1 MNLSSARLL
10 TYITIEIGEEVF
22 VVFEMPSASHLNV
35 EEEPVGK
42 RYLSWGCTVNLTFE
56 KPSRGEKGRVNFVAL
71 LGERVSD
78 KRTLT
83 VTMER
88 QLVYDQTIL
97 INCVIIDAFG

>member
-1 MNLSSARLL
+1 MSK
-10 TYITIEIGEEVF
+10 F
-22 VVFEMPSASHLNV
+22 VFEIPSASHLNV